1 MQRRTFGTARRLLVV
16 GGTLVSWFALVAGC
30 GSDTE
35 GVNVTV
41 LLTSSTVAA
50 VQAVPLSFPN
60 GSVFSADITGAVT
73 LTFTSPETFT
83 LVGAAGSAAT
93 GAVTYGRPPSCT
105 FDVQVPGDLI
115 PAAALL
121 TVPACLL
128 RVMANNVEVGGNTP
142 TGTVTLAL
150 SGAAGTATSNA
161 VTAPVSL
168 TGNGELF
175 VTNPMTGASVDMGIA
190 L

>member
-1 MQRRTFGTARRLLVV
+1 MQRRTFGTAVRFLVA
-16 GGTLVSWFALVAGC
+16 GGTLVSWLALFAGC
-30 GSDTE
+30 GSDTQT
-35 GVNVTV
+35 VNVAV

-60 GSVFSADITGAVT
+60 GLVFSPDITGAVT
-73 LTFTSPETFT
+73 LTFTSTDTFT

-93 GAVTYGRPPSCT
+93 GVVTYGRPPSCT
-105 FDVQVPGDLI
+105 FDVQVPGGLI

-121 TVPACLL
+121 TIPTCLL
-128 RVMANNVEVGGNTP
+128 RVNANNVEAGGNTA

-150 SGAAGTATSNA
+150 SGAAGTETSNA

-168 TGNGELF
+168 NGNSELF
-175 VTNPMTGASVDMGIA
+175 VRNPVTGASVDMGIS